1 METGKETVSRFEHE
15 NDLMHYGRVN
25 MRSMI
30 MLIVVCVSFVAVC
43 LIYSSSI
50 KYCVKYMT
58 DALERIYTPAITEVE
73 ADGIHQQPNP

>member
-1 METGKETVSRFEHE
+1 MESKETVSRFEHE
-15 NDLMHYGRVN
+15 NSLMHYGRVN

-30 MLIVVCVSFVAVC
+30 MLIVVCVSFVAVS

-58 DALERIYTPAITEVE
+58 DALERIYTTAITEVE
-73 ADGIHQQPNP
+73 TDGVHQQPNP